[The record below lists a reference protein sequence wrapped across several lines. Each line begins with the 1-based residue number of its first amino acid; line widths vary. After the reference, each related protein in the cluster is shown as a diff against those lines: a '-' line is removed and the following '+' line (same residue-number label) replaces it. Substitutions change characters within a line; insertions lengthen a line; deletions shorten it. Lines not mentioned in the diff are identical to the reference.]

1 MKTTLEEIRRENPPG
16 EKNTH
21 WGVRPERGQAQ
32 LSVTKYEDLITEAH
46 RVATLENGSQEWLE
60 ERTRGIGGSDVAAIV
75 GYSKWESAYSL
86 WCKKTGRIQDSTTSS
101 AMEWGNRL
109 EDVVIDKFADEH
121 PDFKL
126 ERNVGSWANNER
138 PWQKANPDALYFDA
152 TGELC
157 LLEIKTAQYEDDWK
171 TSTPGR
177 YAIPNHYFTQVQ
189 WYLQALG
196 LKRGTLAVLFHGN
209 LYAEITFTS
218 NQFEQD
224 VNLHDC
230 AHFWEL
236 VQNDVKPDWDGADV
250 TVEAVRK
257 QHPDIDADGSVEL
270 MELAQTYFIAE
281 QQVKEYQA
289 TLNAA
294 KAEILD
300 IMGNAKYGT
309 LGGDVVFVR
318 SARGQGVPYLTV
330 KKGSK

>member
-1 MKTTLEEIRRENPPG
+1 MITQKIEALGFAKLIGSFESGSPEWHAARV
-16 EKNTH
+16 
-21 WGVRPERGQAQ
+21 GV
-32 LSVTKYEDLITEAH
+32 
-46 RVATLENGSQEWLE
+46 
-60 ERTRGIGGSDVAAIV
+60 GGSDVGVIF
-75 GYSKWESAYSL
+75 GKSQYKSL
-86 WCKKTGRIQDSTTSS
+86 YRLWAEKTGRVEDTSS
-101 AMEWGNRL
+101 TIQMRL
-109 EDVVIDKFADEH
+109 GSALEPALREFFAAENKDWLKVHETGTWQSVQ
-121 PDFKL
+121 
-126 ERNVGSWANNER
+126 E

-152 TGELC
+152 AGELC
-157 LLEIKTAQYEDDWK
+157 LLEIKTSQYEDDYK
-171 TSTPGR
+171 GSTPGE
-177 YAIPNHYFTQVQ
+177 YVIPNHYFTQVQ

-209 LYAEITFTS
+209 LYQEITFEA

-224 VNLHDC
+224 VNLQDC

-236 VQNDVKPDWDGADV
+236 VQNDIKPEWDGADV

-257 QHPDIDADGSVEL
+257 QHPDIDADESVEL
-270 MELAQTYFIAE
+270 MELAQTYFIAD

-309 LGGDVVFVR
+309 QGGEVVFVR